1 MNLGKELLKMRIWRS
16 TGHLARKLGV
26 SHSLL
31 AMTSS
36 RLVTRGL
43 AVCDDVRR
51 IRGRSGRPY
60 RVFVAVL
67 KDKIPQQEE
76 VNSFA
81 VNLGDHPLSRDR
93 EPRHPGWGC
102 GHDGVDGV
110 VGSLG
115 LGVLNQGHQLIVN
128 REQNRDA

>member
-36 RLVTRGL
+36 RLVSRGL

-60 RVFVAVL
+60 RVFVAVAL
-67 KDKIPQQEE
+67 EKRNKEPEE
-76 VNSFA
+76 ISVQ
-81 VNLGDHPLSRDR
+81 VKLDPT
-93 EPRHPGWGC
+93 P
-102 GHDGVDGV
+102 
-110 VGSLG
+110 
-115 LGVLNQGHQLIVN
+115 
-128 REQNRDA
+128 